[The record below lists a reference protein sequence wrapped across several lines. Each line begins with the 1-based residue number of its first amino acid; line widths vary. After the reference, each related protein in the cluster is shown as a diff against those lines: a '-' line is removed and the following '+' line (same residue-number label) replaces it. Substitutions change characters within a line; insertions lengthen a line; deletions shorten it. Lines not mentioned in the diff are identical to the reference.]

1 MTRSNREFTET
12 IQAAQD
18 WASSRIGEIVRLL
31 PFNPVVAKKAF
42 DELLFPE
49 KAGNWKEISN
59 LFATDP
65 GLMSK
70 FYEESRR
77 LLKLKNKPNRTI
89 RNIEDAVALLGIRT
103 VVEVLERAMSDEI
116 IEKMSKVPY
125 VEMQLIWKESWG
137 TGYAAELLAPHWK
150 LDSSKALHIGL
161 LADIGMLIL
170 SQLFKIDYF
179 LKADA
184 MFQEKAE
191 DIYESSGS
199 LRAYLEKKHFGI
211 SHPELGCWLLH
222 YFGLNEDYAKAVLFH
237 EEEDVEA
244 REERYP
250 FLINT
255 SRRIARLVLMDD
267 KFKKFYDGKNTLEI
281 EHNFATAN
289 LRTKY
294 TIYSLLDNHL
304 GLVQKEADK
313 VITDVAYRIKKHSE
327 NISGNISLL
336 MEKDFLDALSSISA
350 NRDKA
355 IRKLASLL
363 DTEIGSRLPQPAA
376 ALYKKIANP
385 KAGAMEYP
393 TMITNIL
400 SMFIRILSS
409 ISLCLLL
416 YSYGQRRDKFAA
428 AVKKLFEGKGNGKI
442 FLDMGGGME
451 ASLLL
456 CRAAA
461 VRLGSLPGGEETAAP
476 GDGAGTGSGALSTGG
491 GSGGTG
497 GTAGASSTGAAGSG
511 GSQPPAGSPTAGDT
525 PAIQGSPAIEQFVRF
540 VVQTA
545 DDVFRIC
552 RIRKELKT
560 GRSNDVQFLIQKLS
574 SVLKGYSSLRSDIY
588 AVTGLDYIS
597 EDPKTPFR
605 IDLIN
610 WNDIMP
616 VELRDP
622 LQVKRSSPMSSGE
635 QGVFF
640 YTQKS
645 KQFQILPDFLIFKKC
660 PQCKKR
666 HFYIADTL
674 RLRDS
679 TVDGGVSVRMVPVS
693 EDHNCAPVKW
703 PSYRSRL

>member
-1 MTRSNREFTET
+1 MTHSNREFTET
-12 IQAAQD
+12 IEAAQS
-18 WASSRIGEIVRLL
+18 WASSRIDEIVRLL

-77 LLKLKNKPNRTI
+77 LLKLKNKSNRTI
-89 RNIEDAVALLGIRT
+89 RNIEDGVALLGIRT

-199 LRAYLEKKHFGI
+199 LRVHLEKKHFGI

-244 REERYP
+244 RDERYP

-281 EHNFATAN
+281 EHNFATTN

-294 TIYSLLDNHL
+294 TIYNLLDNHL

-313 VITDVAYRIKKHSE
+313 IITDVAYRIKKHSE

-363 DTEIGSRLPQPAA
+363 DSEIGSRLPQPVA

-400 SMFIRILSS
+400 SMFIRVLSS
-409 ISLCLLL
+409 VSLCLFL
-416 YSYGQRRDKFAA
+416 YSFGQRRDKFAA
-428 AVKKLFEGKGNGKI
+428 AVKKLFERKGNGKI

-461 VRLGSLPGGEETAAP
+461 VRLGSPAGGAGDGGAETAPP
-476 GDGAGTGSGALSTGG
+476 GDGG

-497 GTAGASSTGAAGSG
+497 GAAGSG
-511 GSQPPAGSPTAGDT
+511 GSHPPAGRPTAGGG
-525 PAIQGSPAIEQFVRF
+525 PATEGSPAIDQFVRF
-540 VVQTA
+540 VTESA

-560 GRSNDVQFLIQKLS
+560 GRSNDVQFLIRKLS
-574 SVLKGYSSLRSDIY
+574 SVLKSYSSLRSDIY
-588 AVTGLDYIS
+588 AVTGLEYIS
-597 EDPKTPFR
+597 EDPNTPFR

-622 LQVKRSSPMSSGE
+622 LQVKRARPMSSGE

-640 YTQKS
+640 YTQRS

-666 HFYIADTL
+666 HFYIADSL
-674 RLRDS
+674 RLQDT

-703 PSYRSRL
+703 PSFKSRL

>member
-1 MTRSNREFTET
+1 
-12 IQAAQD
+12 
-18 WASSRIGEIVRLL
+18 
-31 PFNPVVAKKAF
+31 
-42 DELLFPE
+42 
-49 KAGNWKEISN
+49 
-59 LFATDP
+59 
-65 GLMSK
+65 
-70 FYEESRR
+70 
-77 LLKLKNKPNRTI
+77 
-89 RNIEDAVALLGIRT
+89 
-103 VVEVLERAMSDEI
+103 
-116 IEKMSKVPY
+116 
-125 VEMQLIWKESWG
+125 
-137 TGYAAELLAPHWK
+137 
-150 LDSSKALHIGL
+150 
-161 LADIGMLIL
+161 MLIL

-199 LRAYLEKKHFGI
+199 LRVHLEKKHFGI

-281 EHNFATAN
+281 EHNFATTN

-400 SMFIRILSS
+400 SMFIRVLSS

-416 YSYGQRRDKFAA
+416 YSYGQRGFIHGRRFRRDWRRGRSFFDGRGRLRRPAA
-428 AVKKLFEGKGNGKI
+428 SRRQPDSRG
-442 FLDMGGGME
+442 
-451 ASLLL
+451 
-456 CRAAA
+456 
-461 VRLGSLPGGEETAAP
+461 LPGNP
-476 GDGAGTGSGALSTGG
+476 R
-491 GSGGTG
+491 
-497 GTAGASSTGAAGSG
+497 
-511 GSQPPAGSPTAGDT
+511 QPCNRP
-525 PAIQGSPAIEQFVRF
+525 V
-540 VVQTA
+540 
-545 DDVFRIC
+545 C
-552 RIRKELKT
+552 
-560 GRSNDVQFLIQKLS
+560 
-574 SVLKGYSSLRSDIY
+574 
-588 AVTGLDYIS
+588 
-597 EDPKTPFR
+597 PFR
-605 IDLIN
+605 NGNRRRRVPDLQ
-610 WNDIMP
+610 
-616 VELRDP
+616 DP
-622 LQVKRSSPMSSGE
+622 QGTQDRAEQRRAVSYPETLLGT
-635 QGVFF
+635 QGVF
-640 YTQKS
+640 Q
-645 KQFQILPDFLIFKKC
+645 P
-660 PQCKKR
+660 P
-666 HFYIADTL
+666 
-674 RLRDS
+674 
-679 TVDGGVSVRMVPVS
+679 
-693 EDHNCAPVKW
+693 
-703 PSYRSRL
+703 